1 MEKKYLFPEKFWWGA
16 STSATQTE
24 GSEPDDGKEENI
36 RINGCSQHS
45 HYSFPNAFFMRNII
59 WSCSS
64 LETFQ
69 SILPWMSVAPP

>member
-36 RINGCSQHS
+36 WDYSSKKFNNRFYGGITSQRTS
-45 HYSFPNAFFMRNII
+45 
-59 WSCSS
+59 
-64 LETFQ
+64 TFYKNYKTQ
-69 SILPWMSVAPP
+69 N